1 MRVESHHKIQA
12 SHLARDAFLYVRQ
25 SSLRQVMENQESTK
39 RQYDLRERAVALG
52 WPIERIHVIDSD
64 LGQSG
69 SQAAGRDGFTEL
81 VNKVAMGEVGIVL
94 GLEVSRLA
102 RNNAD
107 WHRLLELAGLS
118 GTLILDED
126 GVYDPVSFND
136 RLLLGLKGAMSEAE
150 LHILKARLQGGIRN
164 KAKRGELEVPLPVGF
179 VYRADK
185 VVVFDPDQSIQST
198 IRCVFERFGE
208 SGSAMAVVK
217 HFRSSE
223 LLFPRRLRQ
232 GINKGDTLWGKL
244 GHGRVLQILH
254 NPRYAGAYVYGRSRT
269 RHRASGKNVIEQLD
283 REHWQVLIQE
293 AHPGYIEWQEFERN
307 QCRLRDNAGAYVN
320 SRRGSVP
327 RQGMALLQGRVVCGR
342 CGERMRVRYQE
353 RKSLVVPYYQCNHA
367 VVREAGTLCQSVRG
381 DSIDAL
387 IGEQIIKALQGSATD
402 IALAVHDEI
411 KQQLDQN
418 AAMRAQHLERARF
431 AADLAQRR
439 YMAVDPSNRLVA
451 DSLEADWNEHLRL
464 LDQVQ
469 QSNEEQEHS
478 DQACLSDEQ
487 RKRIS
492 ALSNDFPTLWNDER
506 IDMVERKR
514 LVGLLIEDVTLTL
527 EEDVRVG
534 IRYRGGRTEILKTE
548 RAKKISDIK
557 RTPQAIVDAVDKL
570 LEKGGDDETA
580 KELLRLGHMNYRGLP
595 YREQGVRNMRNVYGL
610 KTHFERVHS
619 RGYKTQ
625 KELAAQFNV
634 TKVTISKWAKDGLFK
649 LVFGGPSTKYRLY
662 EPVPDMIIK
671 RDVMGRV
678 LVPESMAT
686 IQPVAKEIV

>member
-1 MRVESHHKIQA
+1 VI
-12 SHLARDAFLYVRQ
+12 
-25 SSLRQVMENQESTK
+25 ENQESTK
-39 RQYDLRERAVALG
+39 RQYALRERAVALG
-52 WPIERIHVIDSD
+52 WPTERIHVIDSD
-64 LGQSG
+64 QGQSG
-69 SQAAGRDGFTEL
+69 SQTAGRDGFTEL

-150 LHILKARLQGGIRN
+150 LHVLKARLQGGIRN
-164 KAKRGELEVPLPVGF
+164 KAKRGELEVPLPVGY

-185 VVVFDPDQSIQST
+185 VVVFDPDQSIQAV
-198 IRCVFERFGE
+198 IGCVFEQFRE
-208 SGSAMAVVK
+208 NGSAMSVVK
-217 HFRSSE
+217 HFKNAE

-232 GINKGDTLWGKL
+232 GLNKGDTLWGQL
-244 GHGRVLQILH
+244 GHARVLQMLH

-269 RHRASGKNVIEQLD
+269 RRGVSGNNVTQKLE
-283 REHWQVLIQE
+283 REHWQVLIQD
-293 AHPGYIEWQEFERN
+293 AHEGYIDWQEFERN
-307 QCRLRDNAGAYVN
+307 QRQLSDNAGAFVN

-327 RQGMALLQGRVVCGR
+327 RQGTALLQGRVICGR

-353 RKSLVVPYYQCNHA
+353 RKSQTVPYYQCNEAA
-367 VVREAGTLCQSVRG
+367 VRKAGKLCQSVRG

-387 IGEQIIKALQGSATD
+387 IGAQILNAIEGSAPK

-411 KQQLDQN
+411 KLQLDKN
-418 AAMRAQHLERARF
+418 ASMRAQHLERARYQ
-431 AADLAQRR
+431 ADLAQRR
-439 YMAVDPSNRLVA
+439 YIAVDPNNRLVA
-451 DSLEADWNEHLRL
+451 DSLEADWNEQLRL

-469 QSNEEQEHS
+469 RNNEEQDRS
-478 DQACLSDEQ
+478 DQSCLSDEQ
-487 RKRIS
+487 RRQIT

-506 IDMVERKR
+506 IDMIERKR

-527 EEDVRVG
+527 EDKVRVG
-534 IRYRGGRTEILKTE
+534 IRYRGGRTEILETE

-557 RTPQAIVDAVDKL
+557 RTPQVIVDTVDKL
-570 LEKGGDDETA
+570 LENGGDDETA
-580 KELLRLGHMNYRGLP
+580 KELLRLGHTNYRGLP
-595 YREQGVRNMRNVYGL
+595 YREQGVRNMRNVYSL
-610 KTHFERVHS
+610 KSHFERVHS

-649 LVFGGPSTKYRLY
+649 LMFGRPGTKYRLY

-671 RDVMGRV
+671 RDAVGRI
-678 LVPESMAT
+678 LIPDSTAT